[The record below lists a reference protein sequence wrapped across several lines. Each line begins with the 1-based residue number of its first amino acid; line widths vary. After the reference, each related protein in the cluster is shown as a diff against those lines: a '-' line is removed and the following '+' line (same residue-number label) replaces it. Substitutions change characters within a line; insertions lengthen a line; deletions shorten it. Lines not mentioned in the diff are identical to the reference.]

1 MIALVLGGARSGKSV
16 VAERLVGS
24 LSTSV
29 TYLATAEFDT
39 EDLEFVAR
47 VEQHRERRPETWSTV
62 EAGSDLA
69 NQLALIKGVVLVDSL
84 GTWVAAH
91 KAFAVDVDALV
102 DALARRQS
110 DTVLVSEEVGLGVHP
125 STELGGHF
133 RDALGLVNQR
143 IADISDR
150 VVLVVAG
157 RILPL
162 ERSPW

>member
-29 TYLATAEFDT
+29 TYLATAGFDT
-39 EDLEFVAR
+39 VDREFAAR
-47 VEQHRERRPETWSTV
+47 IEQHRQRRPATWSTV

-69 NQLALIKGVVLVDSL
+69 NQLALTEGVVLVDSL

-91 KAFAVDVDALV
+91 DDFAVDVDALV

-125 STELGGHF
+125 STQLGGHF
-133 RDALGLVNQR
+133 RDTLGLINQR
-143 IADISDR
+143 MADIADR